1 MRFFV
6 LCSEIIIQFY
16 KTSIFFLIFF
26 QTEYHGPCGPMV
38 ISNQASS
45 VYNSYPVNSNDTSN
59 NAACSSSIAGGV
71 SGTGAMSSGSG
82 NTYNSRRSSYSP
94 SDRSRGRDSIAFTH
108 GGEIHIAITPW
119 HRSILILFEVWFF
132 IIEFNIISTTT
143 CDLVVFL
150 IKD

>member
-1 MRFFV
+1 
-6 LCSEIIIQFY
+6 LC
-16 KTSIFFLIFF
+16 IFL

-45 VYNSYPVNSNDTSN
+45 TYNSYPVNSNETSN

-108 GGEIHIAITPW
+108 GGEIHNIVITPW
-119 HRSILILFEVWFF
+119 HRSILILFEVLLIVLLNSTWQRYTYDYRVWSGC
-132 IIEFNIISTTT
+132 IFN
-143 CDLVVFL
+143 
-150 IKD
+150 

>member
-1 MRFFV
+1 M
-6 LCSEIIIQFY
+6 LYGFY
-16 KTSIFFLIFF
+16 KISLFLYIFL

-45 VYNSYPVNSNDTSN
+45 AYNSYPINSNDTSN

-108 GGEIHIAITPW
+108 GGEIHNIAITPW
-119 HRSILILFEVWFF
+119 HRSILILFEVLFLL
-132 IIEFNIISTTT
+132 FNSM
-143 CDLVVFL
+143 
-150 IKD
+150 

>member
-1 MRFFV
+1 LF
-6 LCSEIIIQFY
+6 
-16 KTSIFFLIFF
+16 IFL

-45 VYNSYPVNSNDTSN
+45 VYNSYPVNGNDTSNN

-71 SGTGAMSSGSG
+71 SGTGALSSGSG

-108 GGEIHIAITPW
+108 GGEMHIAITPW
-119 HRSILILFEVWFF
+119 HRSILILFEVLFLLLKLYSMSCHCDTY
-132 IIEFNIISTTT
+132 II
-143 CDLVVFL
+143 L
-150 IKD
+150 